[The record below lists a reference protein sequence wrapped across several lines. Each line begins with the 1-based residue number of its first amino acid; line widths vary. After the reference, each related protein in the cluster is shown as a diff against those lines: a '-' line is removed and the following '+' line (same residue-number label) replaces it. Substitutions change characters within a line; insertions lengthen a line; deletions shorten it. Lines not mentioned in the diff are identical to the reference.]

1 MSMIPNYAETGKPV
15 PPSLFNRLLDA
26 VRASQVLSMVGGR
39 VSRSSGGTTLTVD
52 QGTAAGGGGGA
63 VEVCAFKVTDASE
76 GETVQVQVAFGTI
89 NDRVPDGMV
98 LGEPYL
104 LPVSDSGFVYAVLVF
119 DPVTLVLS
127 LDPGSVTLS
136 YETEA
141 QANTATVQYILLGV
155 VTVTDGVISEVY
167 SVCTQPVANPCQLA
181 WEEPV

>member
-1 MSMIPNYAETGKPV
+1 MDLPLIERGMRILAEHV
-15 PPSLFNRLLDA
+15 NRISA
-26 VRASQVLSMVGGR
+26 EVRANAITAISGGR
-39 VSRSSGGTTLTVD
+39 FQRTPSGTSIQFDKGFF
-52 QGTAAGGGGGA
+52 GGGGGVA
-63 VEVCAFKVTDASE
+63 PSIPCAFKITDASE

-98 LGEPYL
+98 LGEPFL